1 MDELRGGA
9 TVEVSVEVTNT
20 GQRAGDEVVQ
30 LYLRDP
36 VASLAQPVRRLR
48 GFRRLPLEP
57 GERATVTLALGWRD
71 LGFWTGRGEE
81 FVVEPGRFELHVGG
95 SLESTQQC
103 DLVVT

>member
-1 MDELRGGA
+1 
-9 TVEVSVEVTNT
+9 
-20 GQRAGDEVVQ
+20 
-30 LYLRDP
+30 
-36 VASLAQPVRRLR
+36 VRRLR

-57 GERATVTLALGWRD
+57 GETATVTLTLGWRD